1 MKNILPRVVEFA
13 KTRPIIFGLGVLLLA
28 QGFIFG
34 SLFTVLSFIG
44 WLRIFVALLIVA
56 GYVVYKFARYEM
68 DSYKDA
74 ISNFYGE
81 GEPSE
86 SKVAPSKS
94 MDHDWWV

>member
-13 KTRPIIFGLGVLLLA
+13 KTRPIVFGLGVLLLA
-28 QGFIFG
+28 PGFIFG
-34 SLFTVLSFIG
+34 SLFTALSFIG

-56 GYVVYKFARYEM
+56 GYFVYKYVRYEM
-68 DSYKDA
+68 DMYKDA
-74 ISNFYGE
+74 ISNFYGR

-94 MDHDWWV
+94 MNDDWWV